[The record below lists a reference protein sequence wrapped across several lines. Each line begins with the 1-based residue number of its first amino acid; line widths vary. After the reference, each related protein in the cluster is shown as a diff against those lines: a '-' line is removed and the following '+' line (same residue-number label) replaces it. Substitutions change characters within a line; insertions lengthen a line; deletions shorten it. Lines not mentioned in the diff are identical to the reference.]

1 MKMHSVEYMNFTSL
15 IKTTST
21 MNNAITYIIAG
32 AIFDTFGDV
41 LMKNWVMSSS
51 KFHFISG
58 MLFYIIGLSF
68 LAYSFSFKNMVV
80 ASMLFLVFN
89 VFFLSLV
96 NWLHFN
102 EALNSREITALMF
115 GLIAIVLFEFK

>member
-102 EALNSREITALMF
+102 EALNSREIIALIF